1 MLSLV
6 RTSQTVQQKQSR
18 SQQQQLAQDQ
28 FPANGQHVFSS
39 RTNLLSQGSGAD
51 GASSIPTD
59 RHLHTFQ
66 VGLAERV
73 SHPNRTVI
81 SPTVIMSQP
90 SVPSLQECQHEYQAT
105 QAPFDCGDVF
115 DANRRA
121 TMGMTIES
129 MSSRKDSFVVPL
141 SRSHTSNNVIDR
153 PLNSYPQESKRRQ
166 TRVGRPRKKLDRC
179 NNYPGADIGPTPRA
193 TRRRCVM
200 REVEGQHPGLW
211 VVDKQVKQSFLDLNV
226 NGYYTE
232 SFEGL
237 PYERSPSQFNGVYFR
252 NSTFTH
258 TNGQGDSE
266 GSGNVNNIH
275 SLGQSSGLKGD
286 STNNYSQFNGHF
298 IGRLN
303 GQFNGHYK
311 GSLNG
316 QGAPSALDTMGSE
329 VKQRHPDILFTSQ
342 MSHHQPR
349 MQLEREHLWG
359 QSRRCP
365 PWSSNLGREGKMY
378 HPGVLNGVYSK
389 VEPESCHKTVKQDLE
404 SLHKANT
411 MYKNGA
417 EVNSHFEA
425 AIQDAMNKL
434 DKWTGHLDKPFK
446 GPKSKRRKIS
456 R

>member
-1 MLSLV
+1 MQQQQ
-6 RTSQTVQQKQSR
+6 SQ
-18 SQQQQLAQDQ
+18 SQRQQLAQDQ
-28 FPANGQHVFSS
+28 LPANSRHVFSS
-39 RTNLLSQGSGAD
+39 RKNLLGQGSGAD
-51 GASSIPTD
+51 CASSIPTD
-59 RHLHTFQ
+59 RHLHAFQ

-81 SPTVIMSQP
+81 SPSVIMSQP
-90 SVPSLQECQHEYQAT
+90 SVPSLQECQREYQAT
-105 QAPFDCGDVF
+105 QAPFDCGDIF
-115 DANRRA
+115 DDNRQARV
-121 TMGMTIES
+121 GMTMPCS
-129 MSSRKDSFVVPL
+129 KDSFVVPL
-141 SRSHTSNNVIDR
+141 NRSHTSNHIIDR

-179 NNYPGADIGPTPRA
+179 NNYPGAAIGPTSRT
-193 TRRRCVM
+193 TRRRCWM

-211 VVDKQVKQSFLDLNV
+211 VVDKQIKQSFLDLNA
-226 NGYYTE
+226 NSYYTQ

-237 PYERSPSQFNGVYFR
+237 PYECSPSQFNGVYFR
-252 NSTFTH
+252 DNMFTH

-275 SLGQSSGLKGD
+275 SLGQASGLKGD
-286 STNNYSQFNGHF
+286 STNNYSQYNGHF

-316 QGAPSALDTMGSE
+316 QGVPSVLDSMGSE
-329 VKQRHPDILFTSQ
+329 DKQRLFTCQ
-342 MSHHQPR
+342 MSQHQPR
-349 MQLEREHLWG
+349 IQLEREHLWG
-359 QSRRCP
+359 QGRRFP

-378 HPGVLNGVYSK
+378 HPGVLNGMYSK

-411 MYKNGA
+411 MYKNGG

-434 DKWTGHLDKPFK
+434 DKWTGHIDKPFK